1 MATDGY
7 GWLRMATA
15 IYRRSTRRNLPLNSQ
30 ARLGS
35 RSEAARDPM
44 TGPEEE
50 SMSGLTRWA
59 PISGAVW
66 VVLMVVAFAIAG
78 SSPDTDASN
87 AKIAAY
93 MAKDSNQTK
102 NIVAY
107 VMVAVGILFLVFF
120 YSTLRARLADA
131 EGGMGRSS
139 ALVFGA
145 GLLSVAFTFVG
156 ISLFVSTLLVAG
168 DADKFPLDP
177 GFYRITQDLGY
188 PLWVAGTMVG
198 SLVAWGTAAVVRG
211 TGVLPGWYAW
221 FSIVVGVFCVVAL
234 FFIPIFLF
242 LLWILVTSILLVA
255 RPASA
260 SPPVQA
266 L

>member
-1 MATDGY
+1 
-7 GWLRMATA
+7 
-15 IYRRSTRRNLPLNSQ
+15 
-30 ARLGS
+30 
-35 RSEAARDPM
+35 
-44 TGPEEE
+44 
-50 SMSGLTRWA
+50 MSGLTRWA

-66 VVLMVVAFAIAG
+66 VVLMVVAFAVAG
-78 SSPDTDASN
+78 SSPDTDATN

-107 VMVAVGILFLVFF
+107 VMVAIGILFLIYF

-131 EGGMGRSS
+131 EGGIGRSS
-139 ALVFGA
+139 AALVFGA
-145 GLLSVAFTFVG
+145 GLLSVAFTLIG
-156 ISLFVSTLLVAG
+156 ITLFVSTLLVAQ

-198 SLVAWGTAAVVRG
+198 ALVTWGTAAVVRR
-211 TGVLPGWYAW
+211 TGMLPSWYAW
-221 FSIVVGVFCVVAL
+221 FSIVVGVICIVAL
-234 FFIPIFLF
+234 FFIPIFVF

-255 RPASA
+255 RPASTRPSQA
-260 SPPVQA
+260 PVTSYA
-266 L
+266 PTA